1 MQIRPIA
8 IIEEYQLNPITQLP
22 VRPHITCRAEAMH
35 CAETAAVR
43 WLNGDRR
50 RCDVLQSTDD
60 NTISGRK
67 IKMDSSVE
75 TS

>member
-43 WLNGDRR
+43 
-50 RCDVLQSTDD
+50 
-60 NTISGRK
+60 
-67 IKMDSSVE
+67 
-75 TS
+75 